1 MSEKINVGDMKKC
14 ILALDI
20 GGTFIKSGLV
30 PISGEAVELTPIPV
44 DSNAEAE
51 EILQSFT
58 RSLSAGMDHMNLY
71 GRSATVFGVGIAIP
85 GPFDY
90 AKGIS
95 LMTHKFAS
103 IYKIDLASA
112 MRKSVPLMGEIPVRF
127 SHDAN
132 SFLTGEMWRGAG
144 EGFTRVIGITLG
156 TGLGVA
162 ASIDGRVLTDALG
175 SPADDV
181 SLWDKP
187 YKNGT
192 VEDAVSTRAMLKK
205 YREIHPE
212 YDSAAG
218 IKGIADAAMKG
229 DGEAVKI
236 FTELG
241 EDLANVLMPL
251 ASRLKAQRIIIGGQI
266 AKSFSL
272 FAPSLEAKLKTM
284 PNPPMACRS
293 QLGALSQLYGAASA
307 LRTMISP
314 A

>member
-1 MSEKINVGDMKKC
+1 MIKY

-30 PISGEAVELTPIPV
+30 PIDGEAVELSPIAV
-44 DSNAEAE
+44 DSNSASDN
-51 EILQSFT
+51 ILRSFT
-58 RSLSAGMDHMNLY
+58 DAITAGCTGGKRYGESAAIIGI
-71 GRSATVFGVGIAIP
+71 GIAIP

-90 AKGIS
+90 ARGIS
-95 LMTHKFAS
+95 LMEHKFAS
-103 IYKIDLASA
+103 IYKIDLGSA
-112 MRKSVPLMGEIPVRF
+112 LRLAIPAIGKLPMRF

-144 EGFTRVIGITLG
+144 AGCTRVIGITLG

-162 ASIDGRVLTDALG
+162 ASIGGEVLTNTLG

-192 VEDAVSTRAMLKK
+192 VEDAVSTRALLKK
-205 YREIHPE
+205 YRDIHPE
-212 YDSAAG
+212 YDASG
-218 IKGIADAAMKG
+218 GVKGIADAAIN
-229 DGEAVKI
+229 GESAAIRI
-236 FTELG
+236 FSELG

-251 ASRLKAQRIIIGGQI
+251 ASRLNAERIIIGGQI

-272 FAPSLEAKLKTM
+272 FAPSFNAKLKSM
-284 PNPPMACRS
+284 FNPPTACLS
-293 QLGALSQLYGAASA
+293 QLGSLAQLYGAAST
-307 LRTMISP
+307 LRTI